1 MNLPVATSPQSQDSF
16 PTGWESRYRTAR
28 IHTFA
33 LTWCAYAGFYLCR
46 KNLSVIKDPLAETFA
61 LTNTQLGAI
70 DTGYL
75 VAYALGQFINGTL
88 GDRLGG
94 KVVVGAGLIF
104 TALMNLCFGFGQ
116 GFLFFLVPWVLN
128 GFAQSAGWPGCTKS
142 FSDWFARGERGSAMG
157 FWLTCYQVGPVLAT
171 LLATTLLVHFGWQ
184 SAFFAPALIVIGF
197 ALLFKWKLPGAPK
210 QEGLPHVEIYYAKKH
225 DLPPPVESEPS
236 TEEDA
241 GGWGHVRLVLTS
253 RPIWTLGLSY
263 VVLKFIRYSL
273 LFWLPFYM
281 AQELNYGTGEAGYTS
296 VAFDVAGVFGVIL
309 AGLISDRLF
318 RSRRAPP
325 AVLMMLALALMTF
338 LYTELSGWGRIENTV
353 GIALLG
359 FLLYGPD
366 ALISGVAAVDFG
378 HGKASALAAG
388 FVNGLGSIGGAL
400 SGVVV
405 GYVSELYGWSSV
417 FALFSPLCIVGAL
430 LMTTLW
436 NVTPESENK
445 TA

>member
-1 MNLPVATSPQSQDSF
+1 MSTATATPQGIDPHLPSD
-16 PTGWESRYRTAR
+16 WEIRYRKAR
-28 IHTFA
+28 IHAFA

-46 KNLSVIKDPLAETFA
+46 KNLSVLKDPLAEAFA

-75 VAYALGQFINGTL
+75 IAYAIGQFISGTL
-88 GDRLGG
+88 GDRFGG
-94 KVVVGAGLIF
+94 KKVVGIGLIF

-128 GFAQSAGWPGCTKS
+128 GFAQSSGWPGCTKS

-157 FWLTCYQVGPVLAT
+157 FWLTCYQAGPVIAT

-184 SAFFAPALIVIGF
+184 SALFGPALIIFGF
-197 ALLFKWKLPGAPK
+197 ALLFKWKMPGSP
-210 QEGLPHVEIYYAKKH
+210 QTEGLPHVEVYHAHKH
-225 DLPPPVESEPS
+225 NTEMLVADN
-236 TEEDA
+236 EEDA
-241 GGWGHVRLVLTS
+241 EDDNWQHVRLVLTS

-281 AQELNYGTGEAGYTS
+281 AQELKYETGEAGYTS
-296 VAFDVAGVFGVIL
+296 IAFDVAGVLGVIL

-318 RSRRAPP
+318 KSRRAPP
-325 AVLMMLALALMTF
+325 AVIMMLLLAVATF
-338 LYTELSGWGRIENTV
+338 AYTEVSGLGKIENLIS
-353 GIALLG
+353 IAVLG

-378 HGKASALAAG
+378 HGRASALAAG

-417 FALFSPLCIVGAL
+417 FMIFSPLCIVGAL
-430 LMTTLW
+430 LMSTLW
-436 NVTPESENK
+436 NTTPETENAK
-445 TA
+445 A